1 MLKSLRLP
9 HPIVLLL
16 GAVVIAALFTWILP
30 AGEYDRKKDEATGRQ
45 VVVAG
50 TYHAVERSPVGPLA
64 MVVAVPRGF
73 IEAADVII
81 CVLLAGGAFVLL
93 DQIGVLGRAVGAL
106 TGRLKT
112 RGLLAIP
119 IIALFFYCMGGLENM
134 QEEIIPL
141 IPVMMVLA
149 RGIGVDAITAVAM
162 SAGAAMV
169 GSAFSPVNPFQAGI
183 ALKLAELSPAAGGK
197 LRLAMFI
204 VGFVVWVAY
213 TLRYATRNRV
223 VVEATNPSDAAQFS
237 ARDAVMLFCVLSPV
251 LIYVY
256 GALNF
261 DWGFNELSA
270 GFLIGGVLTGIVARL
285 GTAGTTA
292 KYLAGME
299 ALLPAALLIGV
310 ARSISVVLGDG
321 HVIDTIL
328 HGLATPLNSA
338 PASVAGLL
346 MIPFHMLVHIPVPSA
361 SGHAVLTMPLLVPL
375 SDLLHVSRE
384 VTVLAYQTGAGLME
398 LLTPTN
404 GALMAVLLA
413 AGVSFQKWIRF
424 AITGWA
430 LMLAIGVAGILAAG
444 RMS

>member
-1 MLKSLRLP
+1 MLKTLRLP

-16 GAVVIAALFTWILP
+16 GAVIIAALFTWILP
-30 AGEYDRKKDEATGRQ
+30 AGEYARQADAATGRQ

-50 TYHAVERSPVGPLA
+50 TYHSVERSPVGALA
-64 MVVAVPRGF
+64 AAVAVPRGF

-93 DQIGVLGRAVGAL
+93 DQVGVLGRAVGAL

-112 RGLLAIP
+112 RGLWAIP
-119 IIALFFYCMGGLENM
+119 IVALFFYCMGGLENM
-134 QEEIIPL
+134 QEEIVPL
-141 IPVMMVLA
+141 IPVMLVLS

-183 ALKLAELSPAAGGK
+183 ALKLAELTPAAGGT
-197 LRLAMFI
+197 LRSVMF
-204 VGFVVWVAY
+204 VAGFIVWVAY
-213 TLRYATRNRV
+213 TMRYAIRNRV
-223 VVEATNPSDAAQFS
+223 TTETSLSTDSATFNV
-237 ARDAVMLFCVLSPV
+237 RDAVMLFCVLSPV

-256 GALNF
+256 GALKL

-270 GFLIGGVLTGIVARL
+270 GFLIGGVLAGIAGKL
-285 GTAGTTA
+285 GTAQTTS
-292 KYLAGME
+292 KFLAGME

-310 ARSISVVLGDG
+310 ARSISVVLADG

-328 HGLATPLNSA
+328 HGLATPLNNA

-346 MIPFHMLVHIPVPSA
+346 MIPFHMIVHIPVPSA

-375 SDLLHVSRE
+375 SDLLGVSRE
-384 VTVLAYQTGAGLME
+384 VTVLAYQTGAGLTE

-413 AGVSFQKWIRF
+413 AGVSFQKWLRF
-424 AITGWA
+424 AIKGWA
-430 LMLAIGVAGILAAG
+430 LVLLIGITGILVA
-444 RMS
+444 